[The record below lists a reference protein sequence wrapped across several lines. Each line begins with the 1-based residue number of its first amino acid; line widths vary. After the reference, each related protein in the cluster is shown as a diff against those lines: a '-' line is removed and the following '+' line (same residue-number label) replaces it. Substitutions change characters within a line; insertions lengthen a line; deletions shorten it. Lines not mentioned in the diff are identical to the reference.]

1 MGLYRRY
8 VLPKLINTACALP
21 PMMALRKRYVPSAK
35 GRVLEIGIG
44 SGLNLEFYGDAVDSV
59 TGLTLWRGT
68 TPEHCRLVSRLITD
82 AYVAAVDLSDGLR
95 EGRSAAYFYDHR
107 NASGVIPRDGGA
119 PDLGPLTDVRTVLAL
134 DHALVIQTGSTI
146 HGYTNK

>member
-1 MGLYRRY
+1 
-8 VLPKLINTACALP
+8 
-21 PMMALRKRYVPSAK
+21 
-35 GRVLEIGIG
+35 
-44 SGLNLEFYGDAVDSV
+44 V

-107 NASGVIPRDGGA
+107 NASGVIPKDGGA
-119 PDLGPLTDVRTVLAL
+119 PDLGPLSDVRAVLAA
-134 DHALVIQTGSTI
+134 DPALIIQTASTI
-146 HGYTNK
+146 RGFAHK